1 MMCEKKKIRE
11 IGDKKYLRFWSVNS
25 AAPAGFAG
33 LLAANCFDVLTINLT
48 VGLNMLPLASNTG
61 D

>member
-1 MMCEKKKIRE
+1 MMCEKKKTRE
-11 IGDKKYLRFWSVNS
+11 SSDKKYLRFWSVIS

-48 VGLNMLPLASNTG
+48 VGLNMLSLVWNYE